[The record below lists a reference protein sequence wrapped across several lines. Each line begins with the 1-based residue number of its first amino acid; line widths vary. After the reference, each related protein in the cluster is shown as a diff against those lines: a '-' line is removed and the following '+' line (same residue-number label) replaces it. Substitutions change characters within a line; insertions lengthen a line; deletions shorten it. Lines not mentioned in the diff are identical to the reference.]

1 MQNRHEA
8 VLKDITKLFFL
19 KHIDIGYMISYRENK
34 SFKYNMIRK
43 ENKGNVAGIEI
54 LCCI

>member
-8 VLKDITKLFFL
+8 VLKDTKLFFL

>member
-1 MQNRHEA
+1 MENRHEV

-19 KHIDIGYMISYRENK
+19 KHIDIGYIISYRENK

-43 ENKGNVAGIEI
+43 ENKGNAAGIEI